1 MFLFN
6 VLLKSVR
13 NTWEQ
18 ADLQQELMKGDL
30 VFLSKINLNL
40 GINTKVLTKTFFEH
54 FLVIFLNAKYFHNFT
69 LAYQENNRNIPS

>member
-1 MFLFN
+1 MN
-6 VLLKSVR
+6 
-13 NTWEQ
+13 
-18 ADLQQELMKGDL
+18 GDL

-69 LAYQENNRNIPS
+69 LAYQENNRNVPS